1 MPQEKCVFVYG
12 AGISG
17 CGVAE
22 VLAKKGKRVL
32 LFNDQEKPLPEEFLA
47 TLQKGN
53 GKYLCHTN
61 AEDFLKE
68 TELFV
73 VSPGISMRSTLVQ
86 KAIAAGIEVVGEV
99 EVAARIY
106 QGKLIAITGTNGK
119 TTTTTLVGEM
129 IKTLPV
135 RTAVGGNIGQALSKE
150 MQGLGK
156 DDWLAAELSSFQL
169 EGVSSLKP
177 TVAAILNITPDH
189 LDRHGT
195 MEEYARVK
203 ANIFAKQT
211 AEDILVLNFDDKIV
225 ADFAKTAKSKICFV
239 SRKKQLEQGVFLAD
253 GNFVLAWNGQRK
265 VICPIKEMK
274 IFGAHNE
281 ENALVA
287 IACAF
292 FAGVTED
299 RIRNVLTTFQGV
311 EHRLEYVTSI
321 DGVPYY
327 NDSKATNPDS
337 TIKALESF
345 DGHIILLA
353 GGRDKKTDLKDMM
366 ALVKAKTDALILMGE
381 AKERFYQEA
390 LKAGVENI
398 HVVTTFDESVK
409 LAHDLARKPQVV
421 LLSPACSSF
430 DMFDNFPHRG
440 RYFKELVSKLA
451 K

>member
-1 MPQEKCVFVYG
+1 MPQEKYIFVYG

-22 VLAKKGKRVL
+22 VLAKKGRRVL
-32 LFNDQEKPLPEEFLA
+32 LYNDSEKNLPQEFLSI
-47 TLQKGN
+47 LQKSN
-53 GKYLCHTN
+53 GKYICGNN
-61 AEDFLKE
+61 AEDYLHQ

-73 VSPGISMRSTLVQ
+73 VSPGISMHSTLVQ
-86 KAIAAGIEVVGEV
+86 KALAAGIEVIGEV
-99 EVAARIY
+99 EVAVRLY
-106 QGKLIAITGTNGK
+106 KGKLIAITGTNGK

-135 RTAVGGNIGQALSKE
+135 KTAVGGNIGQALSME

-156 DDWLAAELSSFQL
+156 EDWLAAELSSFQL
-169 EGVSSLKP
+169 EGVTSLKP
-177 TVAAILNITPDH
+177 DIAAILNITPDH

-195 MEEYARVK
+195 IEEYAKVK
-203 ANIFAKQT
+203 ANIFARQT
-211 AEDILVLNFDDKIV
+211 AEDYLILNIDDKLV
-225 ADFAKTAKSKICFV
+225 ADFAKTAKATICAI
-239 SRKKQLEQGVFLAD
+239 SRRKQLEQGVFLAD
-253 GNFVLAWNGQRK
+253 GNFVLAWNGERR
-265 VICPIKEMK
+265 VICPVKDMK

-292 FAGVTED
+292 FAGVAEEK
-299 RIRNVLTTFQGV
+299 IKEVLKNFQGV
-311 EHRLEYVTSI
+311 EHRLEYVTEI
-321 DGVPYY
+321 DGVAYY

-353 GGRDKKTDLKDMM
+353 GGRDKKTDLTEMM
-366 ALVKAKTDALILMGE
+366 SLIKIKTDALILMGE
-381 AKERFYQEA
+381 AKERFSEA
-390 LKAGVENI
+390 AAAAGVQNI
-398 HVVTTFDESVK
+398 HVVETIDDAVM
-409 LAHDLARKPQVV
+409 LAHRLARAPQIV

-430 DMFDNFPHRG
+430 DMFENFPHRG
-440 RYFKELVSKLA
+440 RYFKELVRKLV